1 MSNNQSKLKNITDNI
16 YFLKNEGFEQED
28 RQYTGTIPLSGLW
41 FHYNHQSNGGKAEFQ
56 NFSMNSSKKKN
67 QCSIIALNN
76 DEANVSIKRGA
87 ILSSSI
93 ILDKEFLLKN
103 LPKGITKENII
114 KHFDTN
120 KPGELLTQKDINP
133 QAQLLLNTLYNNP
146 FNSQLDELYAQSK
159 ILELIYLEFQSLID
173 IEPNKNNKLKL
184 DDYDIEAIK
193 KAKEILVKNMKNPP
207 SIIELSHM
215 IGINEFK
222 LKSGFKTIFND
233 TPYNI
238 LLDYKLEY
246 AKELLLASDMNVGEI
261 AKQTGYKYIQS
272 FTKAFVKK
280 YGVRPIDIMKKRKY
294 YY

>member
-246 AKELLLASDMNVGEI
+246 AKELLLASDMNVGEV

-294 YY
+294 YF